1 MPDPLHTSLARPFI
15 DIDLEWKVQ
24 TCGKSQNG
32 RIWALVVPYLSARA
46 IQNRLD
52 ETVGPANWKNR
63 YDPIMKGTDVAG
75 WLCYLAIRGAD
86 GEWVEKCDGA
96 DLTDIEAIKGGLS
109 NALKRAAVQ
118 WGMGRYLY
126 GIEECWA
133 NVHDKGAWNGKT
145 KEGDRF
151 KWDPPPIKPLQRPQ
165 AIDQA
170 QAEEPAGNALAAAQP
185 AAPTSPIAPA
195 TPALA
200 GGSPARSPEPAKPT
214 AVTTAKPSPAATKE
228 AQKIAADVGAAVT
241 AKQEA
246 TVAVKALEDVAG
258 KPFAERAW
266 RAIVI
271 DSKAPLAEAT
281 KAMGERTA
289 LLRALKE
296 AIDIVVRE
304 GAEDQ
309 VRGVLAVEEET
320 VPSILRTLQRLAG
333 MPAAALPVD
342 PDEPPF

>member
-1 MPDPLHTSLARPFI
+1 MPDPLHAALVAPFI

-52 ETVGPANWKNR
+52 ETVGPGLWKNR
-63 YDPIMKGTDVAG
+63 YEPIMKGADVAG
-75 WLCYLAIRGAD
+75 WLCYLSIYCN

-151 KWDPPPIKPLQRPQ
+151 KWDPPPIKPLQRPV
-165 AIDQA
+165 AIDQV
-170 QAEEPAGNALAAAQP
+170 QAEEPAPAPTAEAPP
-185 AAPTSPIAPA
+185 AAPTPPA
-195 TPALA
+195 AQ
-200 GGSPARSPEPAKPT
+200 AR
-214 AVTTAKPSPAATKE
+214 TTAKAPAVVTPGPAATKA
-228 AQKIAADVGAAVT
+228 AQAVAADVGAAVT

-246 TVAVKALEDVAG
+246 TVAVKALEGVAG
-258 KPFAERAW
+258 KPFAERVW
-266 RAIVI
+266 RSIVI
-271 DSKAPLAEAT
+271 DAKAPLDQATAFMGQRTKLLREVKECIDIIIAEG
-281 KAMGERTA
+281 GEEQLRELLADQSIAPGVPLTA
-289 LLRALKE
+289 LR
-296 AIDIVVRE
+296 RM
-304 GAEDQ
+304 
-309 VRGVLAVEEET
+309 
-320 VPSILRTLQRLAG
+320 AG
-333 MPAAALPVD
+333 MTVPVD
-342 PDEPPF
+342 PNEPPF